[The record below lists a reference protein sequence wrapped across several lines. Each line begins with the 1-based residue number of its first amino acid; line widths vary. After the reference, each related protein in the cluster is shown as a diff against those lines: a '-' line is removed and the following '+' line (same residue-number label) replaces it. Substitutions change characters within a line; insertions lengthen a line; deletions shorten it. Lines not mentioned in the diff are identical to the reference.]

1 MVAGAAVW
9 CSTQCPSIPSLSSA
23 FQRGLV
29 LARCGE
35 TGSVIYSSWEY
46 KFGQLFAGQCS
57 NICQI
62 FKDIPSMVA
71 NSRPVN
77 SWGPRRALNSS
88 PLVSISALKKARLP
102 LLSLLRKPRRR
113 GSSALLGEAA
123 EKHPFFSGPMVLV
136 VEGAVLVVHSCERE
150 YPQTAS

>member
-9 CSTQCPSIPSLSSA
+9 CSTQCPRIPSLCSA

-77 SWGPRRALNSS
+77 SLGATPGSELISVGLHIS
-88 PLVSISALKKARLP
+88 PEE
-102 LLSLLRKPRRR
+102 
-113 GSSALLGEAA
+113 GSSTIAFTAEEAA
-123 EKHPFFSGPMVLV
+123 AQRIKCLAGGDGGKAPFFLRPHGCWLWR
-136 VEGAVLVVHSCERE
+136 GQC
-150 YPQTAS
+150 